1 MIATEMPNSTDTMA
15 ATRISA
21 ARIVAVLRSVMNL
34 LLDARAVRG
43 APPPAKMA
51 SVAYRLTL
59 AAQCGF
65 TRWALNNVYF
75 RG

>member
-1 MIATEMPNSTDTMA
+1 MH
-15 ATRISA
+15 
-21 ARIVAVLRSVMNL
+21 VLCVVPHR
-34 LLDARAVRG
+34 RQ
-43 APPPAKMA
+43 KA